1 MNAEYERAVAALQPL
16 ADNPSPSPRLA
27 AIMPAVRRV
36 YAAALFAARR
46 TSDARAQI
54 ERLLRE
60 DPSARLDPS
69 QYEPAFARLFEDT
82 ASALRPELDRLV
94 AERVIAAT
102 QQAAQRVERRRLA
115 RALMTTQLSV
125 ERAPR
130 WLAFVP
136 FGVGQ
141 FANRQPVAGGLFLGF
156 EVAFA
161 AASAV
166 TLAVHQGL
174 VAPQGT
180 TIQGPENQGRAALA
194 TQMEVLNYVS
204 LGLLAATVIAGVI
217 HANVGWVPE
226 RVRETRRPLPRELD
240 GVDVSVSPSGLTVR
254 F

>member
-1 MNAEYERAVAALQPL
+1 MSALQPL
-16 ADNPSPSPRLA
+16 ADAPAPPPRLA
-27 AIMPAVRRV
+27 AILPAVRKV
-36 YAAALFAARR
+36 YAASLFAARR
-46 TSDARAQI
+46 RADARAQI

-69 QYEPAFARLFEDT
+69 QYEPAFVRLFEET
-82 ASALRPELDRLV
+82 ARALGPELARITS
-94 AERVIAAT
+94 ERAIAAN
-102 QQAAQRVERRRLA
+102 QREAQRVAQRRLA
-115 RALMTTQLSV
+115 RELMTTQLRV

-141 FANRQPVAGGLFLGF
+141 FANQQPVAGGLFLGF

-161 AASAV
+161 AMSAV
-166 TLAVHQGL
+166 SLAVHQGL

-180 TIQGPENQGRAALA
+180 TLQGPENQSRATLT
-194 TQMEVLNYVS
+194 TQMEVLNYAS

-217 HANVGWVPE
+217 HANVTWVPE
-226 RVRETRRPLPRELD
+226 RTRETRRPLPRELD
-240 GVDVSVSPSGLTVR
+240 GFDVSVAPNGLTVR